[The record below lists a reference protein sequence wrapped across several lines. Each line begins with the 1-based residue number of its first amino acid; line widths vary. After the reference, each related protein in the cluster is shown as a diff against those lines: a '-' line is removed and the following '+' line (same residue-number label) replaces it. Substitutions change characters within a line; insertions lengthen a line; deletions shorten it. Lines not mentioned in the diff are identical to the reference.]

1 MSDPASRFMVAVVD
15 DDRRVLGSL
24 AALLE
29 SADYVVRPFD
39 SAAAMLESG
48 SLAEIDCL
56 ISDVGMPVMDG
67 FELLQRV
74 RAARPE
80 LPVILI
86 SGRSDALDR
95 AAVGSGA
102 GYRLFRKPFE
112 GREFLAAVRGALQQH
127 RIPDSPS

>member
-29 SADYVVRPFD
+29 SADYVVRPYD

-86 SGRSDALDR
+86 SGRSDALAR
-95 AAVGSGA
+95 AAVGGGA

-112 GREFLAAVRGALQQH
+112 GRELLAAVRGALQQH